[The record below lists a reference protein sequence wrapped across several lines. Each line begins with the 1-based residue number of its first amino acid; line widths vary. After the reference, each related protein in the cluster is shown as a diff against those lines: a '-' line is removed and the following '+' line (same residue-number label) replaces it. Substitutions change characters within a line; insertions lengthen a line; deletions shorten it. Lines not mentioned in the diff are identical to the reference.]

1 LGLEYLLQGG
11 ETQVFNLGNGNGF
24 SIKQVIETAREVTG
38 REIKAKECDRR
49 PGDPPVL
56 IGSSDKARSVL
67 GWHPQYSKLCE
78 ILAHAWQWHQ
88 QRHR

>member
-1 LGLEYLLQGG
+1 MLQGG

-38 REIKAKECDRR
+38 REIKAIECDRR
-49 PGDPPVL
+49 PGDPPIL

-67 GWHPQYSKLCE
+67 GWQPQYSDLRA

-88 QRHR
+88 QQHG